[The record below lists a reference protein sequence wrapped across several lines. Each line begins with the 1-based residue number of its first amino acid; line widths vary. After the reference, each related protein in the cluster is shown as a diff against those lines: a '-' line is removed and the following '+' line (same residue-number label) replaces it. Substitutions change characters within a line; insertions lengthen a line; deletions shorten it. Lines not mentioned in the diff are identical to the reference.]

1 MNIRRKHIQE
11 LADSLL
17 SELRIVRPPVDVEKI
32 ARARNAIIH
41 RGAVEKKVSG
51 YLFREARGRTAVIG
65 VNNSQHEHRQRFTIA
80 HELGHFLLHSGEDLH
95 LDQVFVVK
103 NRDERSAEGED
114 LEEVEANLF
123 AAELLMPEQ
132 FLRRDVEEMKEF
144 DFFEEIEVKQL
155 ADLYKVSQQAMVIR
169 LTHLGYLSI

>member
-1 MNIRRKHIQE
+1 VNIRRKHIQE
-11 LADSLL
+11 LAISLL
-17 SELRIVRPPVDVEKI
+17 SQLRISSAPIDVEKI

-41 RGAVEKKVSG
+41 RGQVDKKVSG
-51 YLFREARGRTAVIG
+51 YLFREARGNTAVIG

-80 HELGHFLLHSGEDLH
+80 HELGHFLLHTGEDLH
-95 LDQVFVVK
+95 LDQMFIVK
-103 NRDERSAEGED
+103 NRDDRSAEGED

-132 FLRRDVEEMKEF
+132 FLRRDIEEMKEF
-144 DFFEEIEVKQL
+144 DIFEEIEVKQL
-155 ADLYKVSQQAMVIR
+155 AERYKVSQQAMVIR